1 MEIEV
6 IYLSDV
12 RLSFP
17 HLAEPQK
24 QRNEV
29 TGKERISYNAE
40 FIMPQTH
47 PGWQKA
53 MQVYGQMITAMFAEH
68 APTVMQM
75 IQNDRKLRGFGAGAE
90 KVNKKTFKPYDGY
103 DGNVFITAGSE
114 RMPQIIQADGNPVDP
129 MNTMACVQLARR
141 LYGGCRVNAAVKPW
155 VQKNK
160 HGNGIR
166 CDLVAVQFLRDDVPF
181 GEGAVDVTGL
191 FGAVAAPTGPS
202 ASGAAM
208 PAFMGGFAPAP
219 QMPPAPFAAPAFG
232 ASAAPADR
240 PAARPVAHHD
250 PHRPGA
256 AADGA

>member
-1 MEIEV
+1 MEISV
-6 IYLSDV
+6 IFLSDV

-40 FIMPQTH
+40 FILPQTH
-47 PGWQKA
+47 PGWQKT
-53 MQVYGQMITAMFAEH
+53 MEVYGKMITATFAEH

-103 DGNVFITAGSE
+103 EGGMFITAGSE
-114 RMPQIIQADGNPVDP
+114 RQPQIIQGDGQPVDP
-129 MNTMACVQLARR
+129 MNTMAVQQLARK

-155 VQKNK
+155 VQKNQ
-160 HGNGIR
+160 HGNGFR
-166 CDLVAVQFLRDDVPF
+166 FDLVAVQFFKDDAPF
-181 GEGAVDVTGL
+181 GEGVVDASGL
-191 FGAVAAPTGPS
+191 FGAVQQAAGPS

-208 PAFMGGFAPAP
+208 PGFMGGAGFAPVP
-219 QMPPAPFAAPAFG
+219 PMPAAPFGAPTLPSFLG
-232 ASAAPADR
+232 
-240 PAARPVAHHD
+240 
-250 PHRPGA
+250 G
-256 AADGA
+256 

>member
-1 MEIEV
+1 METPV
-6 IYLSDV
+6 IFLSDV

-53 MQVYGQMITAMFAEH
+53 MEVYGKMMVGTFAEH

-75 IQNDRKLRGFGAGAE
+75 IQNDRKLRGFGVGTE
-90 KVNKKTFKPYDGY
+90 KINKKTFKPYDGY
-103 DGNVFITAGSE
+103 ENGMMFITAGSE
-114 RMPQIIQADGNPVDP
+114 RQPQIIQGDGTPVDP
-129 MNTMACVQLARR
+129 MNTMAVQQLARK

-155 VQKNK
+155 VQKNH
-160 HGNGIR
+160 HGNGFR
-166 CDLVAVQFLRDDVPF
+166 FDLVAVQFFKDDAPF
-181 GEGAVDVTGL
+181 GEGVVDASGL
-191 FGAVAAPTGPS
+191 FGAVQQAAGPS

-208 PAFMGGFAPAP
+208 PWLLSPSFNPNPAP
-219 QMPPAPFAAPAFG
+219 PMPAAPFGAPTLPSFLG
-232 ASAAPADR
+232 
-240 PAARPVAHHD
+240 
-250 PHRPGA
+250 G
-256 AADGA
+256 

>member
-47 PGWQKA
+47 PGWQKT
-53 MQVYGQMITAMFAEH
+53 MQVYGQMITATFAEH

-103 DGNVFITAGSE
+103 EGQMFITAGSE
-114 RMPQIIQADGNPVDP
+114 RQPQIIQGDGTPVDP
-129 MNTMACVQLARR
+129 MNTMAVQQLARK

-155 VQKNK
+155 VQKNQ
-160 HGNGIR
+160 HGNGFR
-166 CDLVAVQFLRDDVPF
+166 FDLVAVQFFKDDAPF
-181 GEGAVDVTGL
+181 GEGVVDASGL
-191 FGAVAAPTGPS
+191 FGAVQQAAGPT

-208 PAFMGGFAPAP
+208 PGFMGGAGFAPVP
-219 QMPPAPFAAPAFG
+219 PMPAAPFGAPTLPSFLG
-232 ASAAPADR
+232 
-240 PAARPVAHHD
+240 
-250 PHRPGA
+250 G
-256 AADGA
+256 

>member
-1 MEIEV
+1 MSEV
-6 IYLSDV
+6 IFLSDV

-17 HLAEPQK
+17 HIAEPQK
-24 QRNEV
+24 QINEQ
-29 TGKERISYNAE
+29 TGKERISYNCE
-40 FIMPQTH
+40 FIMPQNH
-47 PGWQKA
+47 PGFAQFWTLYQKMMTEA
-53 MQVYGQMITAMFAEH
+53 FAEH
-68 APTVMQM
+68 AGTVMQM
-75 IQNDRKLRGFGAGAE
+75 IQNDRKLRGFGMGSE

-166 CDLVAVQFLRDDVPF
+166 SDLIAVQFLRDDTPF

-191 FGAVAAPTGPS
+191 FGQVAPQAGPS
-202 ASGAAM
+202 AAGMQAPAM
-208 PAFMGGFAPAP
+208 PGFMGGFAPAP
-219 QMPPAPFAAPAFG
+219 AAPAMPAPPFG
-232 ASAAPADR
+232 APAPVGLPSFFGR
-240 PAARPVAHHD
+240 
-250 PHRPGA
+250 
-256 AADGA
+256 

>member
-1 MEIEV
+1 MEIQV
-6 IYLSDV
+6 IFLSDV

-47 PGWQKA
+47 PGWQKT
-53 MQVYGQMITAMFAEH
+53 MQVYGQMITATFAEH

-103 DGNVFITAGSE
+103 EGGMFITAGSE
-114 RMPQIIQADGNPVDP
+114 RQPQIIQADGQPVDP
-129 MNTMACVQLARR
+129 MNTMAVQQLARK

-155 VQKNK
+155 VQKNQ
-160 HGNGIR
+160 HGNGFR
-166 CDLVAVQFLRDDVPF
+166 FDLVAVQFFKDDAPF
-181 GEGAVDVTGL
+181 GEGVVDASGL
-191 FGAVAAPTGPS
+191 FGAVQPAAGPS
-202 ASGAAM
+202 ASGAAL
-208 PAFMGGFAPAP
+208 PGFMGGGGFAPVP
-219 QMPPAPFAAPAFG
+219 PMPAAPFGAPTLPSFLG
-232 ASAAPADR
+232 
-240 PAARPVAHHD
+240 
-250 PHRPGA
+250 G
-256 AADGA
+256 

>member
-1 MEIEV
+1 MEIEF

-47 PGWQKA
+47 PGWQKT
-53 MQVYGQMITAMFAEH
+53 MQVYGQMITATFAEH

-103 DGNVFITAGSE
+103 EGQMFITAGSE
-114 RMPQIIQADGNPVDP
+114 RQPQIIQGDGTPVDP
-129 MNTMACVQLARR
+129 MNTMAVQQLARK

-155 VQKNK
+155 VQKNQ
-160 HGNGIR
+160 HGNGFR
-166 CDLVAVQFLRDDVPF
+166 FDLVAVQFFKDDAPF
-181 GEGAVDVTGL
+181 GEGVVDASGL
-191 FGAVAAPTGPS
+191 FGAVQPAAGPT

-208 PAFMGGFAPAP
+208 PGFMGGAGFAPVP
-219 QMPPAPFAAPAFG
+219 PMPAAPFGAPTLPSFLG
-232 ASAAPADR
+232 
-240 PAARPVAHHD
+240 
-250 PHRPGA
+250 G
-256 AADGA
+256 

>member
-47 PGWQKA
+47 PGWQKT
-53 MQVYGQMITAMFAEH
+53 MQVYGQMITATFAEH

-103 DGNVFITAGSE
+103 EGQMFITAGSE
-114 RMPQIIQADGNPVDP
+114 RQPQIIQGDGTPVDP
-129 MNTMACVQLARR
+129 MNTMAVQQLARK

-155 VQKNK
+155 VQKNQ
-160 HGNGIR
+160 HGNGFR
-166 CDLVAVQFLRDDVPF
+166 FDLVAVQFFKDDTPL
-181 GEGAVDVTGL
+181 GEGVVDASGL
-191 FGAVAAPTGPS
+191 FGAVQPAAGPT

-208 PAFMGGFAPAP
+208 PGFMGGAGFAPVP
-219 QMPPAPFAAPAFG
+219 PMPAAPFGAPTLPSFLG
-232 ASAAPADR
+232 
-240 PAARPVAHHD
+240 
-250 PHRPGA
+250 G
-256 AADGA
+256 

>member
-1 MEIEV
+1 MEIPV
-6 IYLSDV
+6 IFLSDV

-47 PGWQKA
+47 PGWQKT
-53 MQVYGQMITAMFAEH
+53 MEVYGKMITATFAEH

-103 DGNVFITAGSE
+103 EGQMFITAGSE
-114 RMPQIIQADGNPVDP
+114 RQPQIIQADGSPVDP
-129 MNTMACVQLARR
+129 ANTMAVQQLARK

-155 VQKNK
+155 VQKNQ
-160 HGNGIR
+160 HGNGFR
-166 CDLVAVQFLRDDVPF
+166 FDLVAVQFFKDDVAF
-181 GEGAVDVTGL
+181 GEGVVDASGL
-191 FGAVAAPTGPS
+191 FGAVQPAAGPT

-208 PAFMGGFAPAP
+208 PGFMGGGGFAPVP
-219 QMPPAPFAAPAFG
+219 PMPAAPFGAPTLPSFLG
-232 ASAAPADR
+232 
-240 PAARPVAHHD
+240 
-250 PHRPGA
+250 G
-256 AADGA
+256 

>member
-47 PGWQKA
+47 PGWQKT
-53 MQVYGQMITAMFAEH
+53 MRVYGQMITATFAEH

-103 DGNVFITAGSE
+103 EGGMFITAGSE
-114 RMPQIIQADGNPVDP
+114 RQPQIIQADGQPVDP
-129 MNTMACVQLARR
+129 MNTMAVQQLARK

-155 VQKNK
+155 VQKNQ
-160 HGNGIR
+160 HGNGFR
-166 CDLVAVQFLRDDVPF
+166 FDLVAVQFFKDDAPF
-181 GEGAVDVTGL
+181 GEGVVDASGL
-191 FGAVAAPTGPS
+191 FGAVQPAAGPS
-202 ASGAAM
+202 ASGA
-208 PAFMGGFAPAP
+208 PLPGFMGGAGFAPVP
-219 QMPPAPFAAPAFG
+219 PMPAAPFGAPTLPSFLG
-232 ASAAPADR
+232 
-240 PAARPVAHHD
+240 
-250 PHRPGA
+250 G
-256 AADGA
+256 